1 MLTKLDG
8 PAEAGPARIAPGQQ
22 GETDSRMIFHG
33 YFRSSSAYRCRIAF
47 NLKGLDYEFRP
58 VHLKRG
64 AQKGEA
70 YRALNPQML
79 VPALE
84 TDGGETLI
92 QSLAIM
98 EWLDETYPE
107 PPLLSRDPITRAQ
120 ERGFAQVIA
129 CEIHPLQN
137 LRVLKY
143 LTDELGAD
151 EDQKNAWLARW
162 LGDGLAA
169 CEGLLQK
176 AGKAGAFCYGDT
188 PGMADICLVPQVFSA
203 QRFNVDISGLTRVN
217 EVYANCAALS
227 AFDLAHPAKQPDFE
241 A

>member
-1 MLTKLDG
+1 MK
-8 PAEAGPARIAPGQQ
+8 
-22 GETDSRMIFHG
+22 FHG

-47 NLKGLDYEFRP
+47 NLKRLEYDFEP
-58 VHLKRG
+58 VHLKSG
-64 AQKGEA
+64 AQKGA
-70 YRALNPQML
+70 VYRALNPQML

-84 TDGGETLI
+84 TDAGDTLI

-98 EWLDETYPE
+98 EWLNEAFPE
-107 PPLLSRDPITRAQ
+107 PPLLSTDPVTRAR

-137 LRVLKY
+137 LRVLNY
-143 LTDELGAD
+143 LTEELGVSEA
-151 EDQKNAWLARW
+151 QKNAWLARW
-162 LGDGLAA
+162 LSDGLAA

-176 AGKAGAFCYGDT
+176 TGRNSAFCYGDA

-217 EVYANCAALS
+217 EIYANCAALP
-227 AFDLAHPAKQPDFE
+227 AFDRAHPARQPDFE

>member
-1 MLTKLDG
+1 M
-8 PAEAGPARIAPGQQ
+8 
-22 GETDSRMIFHG
+22 MVFHG

-58 VHLKRG
+58 VHLKSG
-64 AQKGEA
+64 AQKSDA
-70 YRALNPQML
+70 YKTLNPQML
-79 VPALE
+79 VPTLE
-84 TDGGETLI
+84 TDGGERLI

-98 EWLDETYPE
+98 EWLDETHPE
-107 PPLLSRDPITRAQ
+107 PPLLSADPVVRAQ

-143 LTDELGAD
+143 LTEELGVD
-151 EDQKNAWLARW
+151 EDGKNAWLARW
-162 LGDGLAA
+162 LTDGLEA
-169 CEGLLQK
+169 CEGLLAQRRK
-176 AGKAGAFCYGDT
+176 ATPFCYGDR

-203 QRFNVDISGLTRVN
+203 ERFGVDISHLPLVREVN
-217 EVYANCAALS
+217 ANCAALP
-227 AFDLAHPAKQPDFE
+227 AFERAHPRKQPDFE

>member
-1 MLTKLDG
+1 M
-8 PAEAGPARIAPGQQ
+8 
-22 GETDSRMIFHG
+22 MVFHG

-58 VHLKRG
+58 VHLKSG

-79 VPALE
+79 VPTLE
-84 TDGGETLI
+84 TEDGARLI

-98 EWLDETYPE
+98 EWLEETHPE
-107 PPLLSRDPITRAQ
+107 PPLLSKDPTTRAQ

-137 LRVLKY
+137 LRVLNY
-143 LTDELGAD
+143 LSDELGAG
-151 EDQKNAWLARW
+151 EDQKNAWLTRW
-162 LGDGLAA
+162 LRDGLEA
-169 CEGLLQK
+169 CEGLLERRAAQTP
-176 AGKAGAFCYGDT
+176 FCYGER

-203 QRFNVDISGLTRVN
+203 QRFSVDISHLTRVN
-217 EVYANCAALS
+217 AIYETCAALPE
-227 AFDLAHPAKQPDFE
+227 FERAHPKNQPDFE